1 MAVERALV
9 LQKCKLIL
17 ADVDHIRELLR
28 QNPYAEFVTDS
39 VASTLGERYLE
50 RIVNRAIDVNFHLI
64 RAEGKPPPDDYT
76 ESFLALGRF
85 GIVDADVARHVAPAA
100 GARNILVHEYDD
112 LNARKFYSSLENAVA
127 HFPEYVSAVTT
138 HLEKGERRQARK
150 NK

>member
-17 ADVDHIRELLR
+17 ADVDRIRELL
-28 QNPYAEFVTDS
+28 QQHPYEEFVTDP
-39 VASTLGERYLE
+39 VATTLAERYLE

-76 ESFLALGRF
+76 ESFLTLGRF
-85 GIVDADVARHVAPAA
+85 GIIDAAVARHVAPAA

-112 LNARKFYSSLENAVA
+112 LDTRKFYSSLENAVA
-127 HFPEYVSAVTT
+127 HFPAYVRSVIASV
-138 HLEKGERRQARK
+138 EKGRRRK
-150 NK
+150 QK